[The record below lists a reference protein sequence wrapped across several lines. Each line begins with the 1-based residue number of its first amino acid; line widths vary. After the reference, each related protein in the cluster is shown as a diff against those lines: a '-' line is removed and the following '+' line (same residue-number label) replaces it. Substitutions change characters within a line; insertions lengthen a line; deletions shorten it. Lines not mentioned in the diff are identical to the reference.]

1 MLILNVRL
9 RGLTGQ
15 TVAARIPC
23 SVGDFR
29 RWIALAAIAKP
40 DRSEFEF
47 IFENPALLLV
57 ASSQATSCSGVP
69 VESPDQLVE
78 RLKHCLAEG
87 DPLDALMGKIA
98 GVEAKSLEWDPDV
111 EHCFHRYRKSRSSEA
126 TVKSLSRFLR
136 LFSRRLLP
144 KKKRPSKENCFVLVN
159 SLFSREFKKQKQK
172 KKRAKFD
179 RGTDSRSNHCAADLI
194 ALVNSRLQIAA
205 ESQNRIETGK
215 LAAMKQLAYGASH
228 EINNPLANVATRAQ
242 NLLAIE
248 DNPENRFQLA
258 VIYEQAM
265 RAHDMISDM
274 MLFAH
279 PPKLERARTDVRL
292 CLADLLKECRQ
303 TMTCL
308 SATDVQL
315 QGHVGNNVQTALFDP
330 TQIKVLLKTLIQNGA
345 EASENSQGE
354 ILVRAFVD
362 ATALNV
368 SVSDTGVGID
378 DSKRPHIFDPF
389 YSGREAGRGLGFGL
403 SKAWRI
409 AELHGGT
416 LELMLQPEQQYTTT
430 FLLTLPQSSQ
440 D

>member
-1 MLILNVRL
+1 M
-9 RGLTGQ
+9 G
-15 TVAARIPC
+15 
-23 SVGDFR
+23 
-29 RWIALAAIAKP
+29 
-40 DRSEFEF
+40 
-47 IFENPALLLV
+47 
-57 ASSQATSCSGVP
+57 P
-69 VESPDQLVE
+69 V
-78 RLKHCLAEG
+78 
-87 DPLDALMGKIA
+87 
-98 GVEAKSLEWDPDV
+98 
-111 EHCFHRYRKSRSSEA
+111 
-126 TVKSLSRFLR
+126 T
-136 LFSRRLLP
+136 
-144 KKKRPSKENCFVLVN
+144 
-159 SLFSREFKKQKQK
+159 
-172 KKRAKFD
+172 
-179 RGTDSRSNHCAADLI
+179 
-194 ALVNSRLQIAA
+194 
-205 ESQNRIETGK
+205 
-215 LAAMKQLAYGASH
+215 

-315 QGHVGNNVQTALFDP
+315 LGHVGNNVQTALFDP

-362 ATALNV
+362 VTALKV

-430 FLLTLPQSSQ
+430 FLLTLPQSS
-440 D
+440 